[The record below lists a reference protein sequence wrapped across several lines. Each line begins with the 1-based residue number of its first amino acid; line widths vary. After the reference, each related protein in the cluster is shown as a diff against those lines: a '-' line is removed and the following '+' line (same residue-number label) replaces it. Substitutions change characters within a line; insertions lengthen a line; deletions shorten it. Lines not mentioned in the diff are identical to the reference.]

1 MGGGFAGCTAA
12 YLLNKKNFDVTI
24 IEANSNPGGGVWT
37 NYYAGHPYTFGPRI
51 FFTKKDEIITQ
62 LTSLIEMREFN
73 TISMSFVEEDS
84 KLYNYP
90 IQFEDINKMPDS
102 NEIDSQLKDIKG
114 EKPL

>member
-1 MGGGFAGCTAA
+1 MFG
-12 YLLNKKNFDVTI
+12 LTI
-24 IEANSNPGGGVWT
+24 MQGIHIPLVLE
-37 NYYAGHPYTFGPRI
+37 

-102 NEIDSQLKDIKG
+102 NEINRN
-114 EKPL
+114 